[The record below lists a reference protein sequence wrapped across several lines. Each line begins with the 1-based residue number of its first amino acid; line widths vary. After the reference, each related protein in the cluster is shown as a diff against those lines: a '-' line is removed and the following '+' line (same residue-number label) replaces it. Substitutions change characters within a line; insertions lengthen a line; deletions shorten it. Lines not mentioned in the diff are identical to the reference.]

1 MSDEWKHQV
10 RIYLEEA
17 QAEAVR
23 NQSGDAL
30 PQPLAEILARHDAT
44 LSNQLQAFE
53 DYVAEAEKVGVE
65 SFPLYRWTK
74 ATIENPEKRRKH
86 LKAFAIVVSGE
97 IVYAKSIADA
107 LAADLEPLAGKGPI
121 TGLSRHDTNPE
132 NNIRPPADLA

>member
-1 MSDEWKHQV
+1 
-10 RIYLEEA
+10 
-17 QAEAVR
+17 
-23 NQSGDAL
+23 
-30 PQPLAEILARHDAT
+30 
-44 LSNQLQAFE
+44 
-53 DYVAEAEKVGVE
+53 

-132 NNIRPPADLA
+132 NNIRAPADLG

>member
-1 MSDEWKHQV
+1 MSGEWKHQV
-10 RIYLEEA
+10 RLYLEEA

-23 NQSGDAL
+23 REPRDAL
-30 PQPLAEILARHDAT
+30 PQPLAEILARHHAT

-74 ATIENPEKRRKH
+74 VTVEDPEKRRKH
-86 LKAFAIVVSGE
+86 LKAFALVVSDE
-97 IVYAKSIADA
+97 IVYAKPVADA
-107 LAADLEPLAGKGPI
+107 LAADLEPLVGKGLI

>member
-1 MSDEWKHQV
+1 MSGEWKHQV
-10 RIYLEEA
+10 RLYLEEA

-23 NQSGDAL
+23 REPRDAL

-74 ATIENPEKRRKH
+74 VTLEDPEKRRKH
-86 LKAFAIVVSGE
+86 LKAFALVVSDE
-97 IVYAKSIADA
+97 IVYAKPVVDA
-107 LAADLEPLAGKGPI
+107 LAADLEPLVGKGLI